1 MEAQTSGTIYALI
14 TGASA
19 GIGRELA
26 RVHAARGGNCV
37 LVARRG
43 DALRALKHELETEH
57 HVRAHVIEAD
67 LAHTDAAERIV
78 EELHREDIAIDILI
92 NNAAFG
98 SYGPFHTA
106 DIDRNTDMIAVNIT
120 ALVQLTRLVL
130 PQMVMRGRG
139 RILNIAST
147 AAFLPGP
154 TMSVYYAS
162 KAFVLHFSE
171 AIADDLRN
179 TGVTVT
185 ALCPGPTESE
195 FADVANVR
203 KSAAFQRLPVPS
215 SRDVA
220 EYGYRAMVRG
230 KRVAIHG
237 VFNALTARMVAFV
250 PRGLVLRVVR
260 MIQQSA

>member
-1 MEAQTSGTIYALI
+1 MEAQAAGTTYALI

-26 RVHAARGGNCV
+26 RVHASRGGNCV

-43 DALRALKHELETEH
+43 DALRALQHELES
-57 HVRAHVIEAD
+57 AHGIRVYVIEAD
-67 LAHTDAAERIV
+67 LAQQGAADRIV
-78 EELHREDIAIDILI
+78 QELHQKELAIDILI

-98 SYGPFHTA
+98 SYGAFHTA
-106 DIDRNTDMIAVNIT
+106 DIDRNTDMITVNIT

-139 RILNIAST
+139 RILNVAST

-171 AIADDLRN
+171 AIADDVRD

-203 KSAAFQRLPVPS
+203 KSVIFQRLPVPS
-215 SRDVA
+215 SRAVA
-220 EYGYRAMVRG
+220 EYGYRAMMRG

-237 VFNALTARMVAFV
+237 VLNALTARIVAFI
-250 PRGLVLRVVR
+250 PRGLVVRVAR
-260 MIQQSA
+260 MIQQSR

>member
-1 MEAQTSGTIYALI
+1 MATQTRETTYALI

-19 GIGRELA
+19 GIGREFA
-26 RVHAARGGNCV
+26 RIHASRGGNCV

-43 DALRALKHELETEH
+43 DALRELQHELVSAH
-57 HVRAHVIEAD
+57 GVRVEVIEAD
-67 LAHTDAAERIV
+67 LAEHDAAQRICTMLDERGIV
-78 EELHREDIAIDILI
+78 VDILI

-98 SYGPFHTA
+98 MYGEFQGA
-106 DIDRNTDMIAVNIT
+106 DLARNTDMIAVNIT
-120 ALVQLTRLVL
+120 SLVQLTRLVL
-130 PQMVMRGRG
+130 PGMIARGSG
-139 RILNIAST
+139 RILNVAST

-171 AIADDLRN
+171 AIADDLRD

-195 FADVANVR
+195 FADVARVR

-215 SRDVA
+215 SHAVA
-220 EYGYRAMVRG
+220 AYGYRAMLRG

-237 VFNALTARMVAFV
+237 MLNARLVGLV
-250 PRGLVLRVVR
+250 PRALVVRVVR

>member
-1 MEAQTSGTIYALI
+1 MATQARETTYALI

-19 GIGRELA
+19 GIGREFA
-26 RVHAARGGNCV
+26 RIHASHGGNCV

-43 DALRALKHELETEH
+43 DALRELQHELVSAYG
-57 HVRAHVIEAD
+57 VRVEVIEAD
-67 LAHTDAAERIV
+67 LAEADAAERICTV
-78 EELHREDIAIDILI
+78 LNERGIVVDILI

-98 SYGPFHTA
+98 MYGQFQEA
-106 DIDRNTDMIAVNIT
+106 DLARNTDMIAVNIT
-120 ALVQLTRLVL
+120 SLVQLTRLVL
-130 PQMVMRGRG
+130 PGMIARGSG
-139 RILNIAST
+139 RILNVAST

-171 AIADDLRN
+171 AIADDMRN

-195 FADVANVR
+195 FADVARVR

-215 SRDVA
+215 SHAVA
-220 EYGYRAMVRG
+220 AYGYHAMLRG

-237 VFNALTARMVAFV
+237 MLNALTARLVGLV
-250 PRGLVLRVVR
+250 PRALVVRVVR